1 MAPLSPLLTRP
12 RNSSRPAPPQRIKST
27 RAQTVSL
34 AVEDNLPETE
44 EWEPTSDEPEL
55 DLDEI
60 RESIGKWEEE
70 LKGRGRQLSGRT
82 IVVVHSL
89 PYVCTHHKTASHSTA
104 YDDHVLPQ
112 PGEESVLPSGANT
125 PLEIHPGDPL
135 LRPRALHSPTTTALE
150 SNKHKMPPSSFANP
164 ASSLKPSFHPALP
177 ISRAASPAQDGSSTS
192 ASPAPGA
199 SSQHTESQSH
209 RWVLHPRRGHGAL
222 NSGLRSLKDR
232 PLLVVGRPD
241 DLLSAEGELLTQ
253 NELTEDAKKDLEK
266 GLKKMAGENE
276 EGIGCAPVWLEDGL
290 HSRFYEGMCKEYL
303 WPIFHYL
310 SLPDNISKKTEQA
323 AWDAYYETNLI
334 YAKKVASVYKPG
346 DLVWIHDYHLL
357 LVPKMLRQLLPT
369 EKPTISLFLHCPFP
383 SSEFFRCLP
392 RREELL
398 EGMLGCNLVCFQ
410 THSYAR
416 HFLSSCVR
424 VNGCEARAGGV
435 DAHGHLVH
443 LAHCPIGVD
452 VDNVEMDRQSPGVL
466 PKIEALRKIYAGK
479 KIIVGR
485 DKLDPTKGVLP
496 KLRAFERFL
505 HDYPEWANK
514 VVLMQVTS
522 PSPGDSPQLA
532 TKVSELVDQ
541 INGTYG
547 SLEFQPVHHYHQTI
561 ERDEYFALLSVADLA
576 LVTSRRDG
584 MNTTSMEYIICQAEA
599 KGSLIVSEFTGVSSL
614 LTKAIKINPWDLGG
628 VARAIDSC
636 LQMPLEERT
645 VRHKLLHHAVT
656 SQTAAVWAHTNIL
669 KLLESL
675 QGEQATQNTPPL
687 DESALVA
694 KYEQAGKRLL
704 MFDYD
709 GTLTPIVKDPSAAT
723 PSPALLSSLSTLAA
737 DPKNVVYIISGRDGD
752 FLEEHLGHIPNLGMS
767 AEHGCFIRQP
777 GAKEWVSLTDDLDMD
792 WKKDVLRIF
801 RYYEAR
807 TQGSFVEK
815 KVSSVTFH
823 YRNADPVFGLF
834 QAKELQAMLES
845 MQESLPIDV
854 LVGKKNVEVRPAHTN
869 KGEIVRRLMYVYPD
883 AQFCMCA
890 GDDKTDEDMFHSMAR
905 VFSGNTPGG
914 GKTLISPP
922 ESFALF
928 PSLAAAAKRDAI
940 EHGTPALPEDLNEP
954 VESKLDPSATFMIA
968 IEAKETAGAKMTMA
982 NAVLESPAA
991 MISILERLAAFSTTQ
1006 Q

>member
-1 MAPLSPLLTRP
+1 MSPISPLLARTRAH
-12 RNSSRPAPPQRIKST
+12 SRPPAPQRIKST
-27 RAQTVSL
+27 RAQEVSL
-34 AVEDNLPETE
+34 EQLGIDDLPESE
-44 EWEPTSDEPEL
+44 EWEPTSQEPEL
-55 DLDEI
+55 TLDEI
-60 RESIGKWEEE
+60 RESVGKWEEE
-70 LKGRGRQLSGRT
+70 LRQRGREVSGRT

-89 PYVCTHHKTASHSTA
+89 PYVCTLHKTASHSTA
-104 YDDHVLPQ
+104 LDNHVLPEA
-112 PGEESVLPSGANT
+112 GEESVLPSGAAT

-135 LRPRALHSPTTTALE
+135 LRPRALHSPINTANSLH
-150 SNKHKMPPSSFANP
+150 KHKMPPSSFPDP
-164 ASSLKPSFHPALP
+164 AKSLRPSQHPALP
-177 ISRAASPAQDGSSTS
+177 PSRAPSPTPGSGAATPAQQ
-192 ASPAPGA
+192 AP
-199 SSQHTESQSH
+199 QQTH
-209 RWVLHPRRGHGAL
+209 RWVLHPRRGHAAL

-232 PLLVVGRPD
+232 QLLVVGRPD
-241 DLLSAEGELLTQ
+241 DLLEADGEILTQ
-253 NELTEDAKKDLEK
+253 NQLGDDAKRDLEK
-266 GLKKMAGENE
+266 GLMKMSGESQ
-276 EGIGCAPVWLEDGL
+276 EGIGCVPVWLEDGL

-323 AWDAYYETNLI
+323 AWDAYYETNMV
-334 YAKKVASVYKPG
+334 YAKKVASVYQPG
-346 DLVWIHDYHLL
+346 DLIWVHDYHLL
-357 LVPKMLRQLLPT
+357 LVPQMLRELLPGQ
-369 EKPTISLFLHCPFP
+369 KPSISLFLHCPFP

-392 RREELL
+392 RREQLL
-398 EGMLGCNLVCFQ
+398 DGMLGCNLVCFQ

-424 VNGCEARAGGV
+424 VNGYEARAGGV
-435 DAHGHLVH
+435 DAHGHLTH
-443 LAHCPIGVD
+443 LAHCPIGID
-452 VDNVEMDRQSPGVL
+452 VDNVEHDRQSPGVL

-522 PSPGDSPQLA
+522 PSPGDSPALA

-599 KGSLIVSEFTGVSSL
+599 KGSLVVSEFTGVSSIL
-614 LTKAIKINPWDLGG
+614 NKAIKINPWDLGG
-628 VARAIDSC
+628 VARAINSC
-636 LQMPLEERT
+636 LTMPLEERT
-645 VRHKLLHHAVT
+645 ARHAALHQAVT

-675 QGEQATQNTPPL
+675 HGEQATQNTPPL
-687 DESALVA
+687 DESAVVD
-694 KYEQAGKRLL
+694 KYEKAGKRLL

-709 GTLTPIVKDPSAAT
+709 GTLTPIVKDPAAAV
-723 PSPALLSSLSTLAA
+723 PSPTLLSSLATLAK
-737 DPKNVVYIISGRDGD
+737 DPKNVVYIISGRDGA
-752 FLEEHLGHIPNLGMS
+752 FLEEHLGHIDNLGMS

-777 GAKEWVSLTDDLDMD
+777 GAKEFVSLTDDLDMD

-807 TQGSFVEK
+807 TQGATVEK
-815 KVSSVTFH
+815 KVSSITFH

-869 KGEIVRRLMYVYPD
+869 KGEIVRRLMYQYPD
-883 AQFCMCA
+883 AEFCMCA

-914 GKTLISPP
+914 AKTLIYPP
-922 ESFALF
+922 ESFSLF
-928 PSLAAAAKRDAI
+928 PSLVAAAKRDSEENGA
-940 EHGTPALPEDLNEP
+940 PAFPDDLTQP
-954 VESKLDPSATFMIA
+954 VESKLDPSTTFMIA
-968 IEAKETAGAKMTMA
+968 IEAKETQGAKMTMA

-991 MISILERLAAFSTTQ
+991 MISLLERLADFSQ
-1006 Q
+1006 KQ